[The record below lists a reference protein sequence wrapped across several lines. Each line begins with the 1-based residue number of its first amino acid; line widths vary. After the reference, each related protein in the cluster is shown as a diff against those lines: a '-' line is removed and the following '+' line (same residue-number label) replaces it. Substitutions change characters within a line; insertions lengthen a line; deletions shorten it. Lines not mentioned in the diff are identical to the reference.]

1 MTEEILLTRE
11 GYDKIVAE
19 HEELVSVR
27 RKEVSERLKEAISY
41 GDLSEN
47 AEYKVAKQER
57 NKNRSRIR
65 YLEAMIRTAKVI
77 PVASAPDVIGL
88 FDHVTYYRSDLDK
101 TKIIQIVTTLRQDA
115 LAGFISKESPLG
127 KALLGHRVRDTVT
140 AVVSDTKRYNV
151 EIRSLEKG
159 EDNTDLPISTF

>member
-1 MTEEILLTRE
+1 MYDELTEVDIQKMREELKYRYEVLAPALGAEVKRTRE
-11 GYDKIVAE
+11 
-19 HEELVSVR
+19 
-27 RKEVSERLKEAISY
+27 Y

-127 KALLGHRVRDTVT
+127 KALLGHRVGETVT
-140 AVVSDTKRYNV
+140 VVVSDIKRYNV
-151 EIRSLEKG
+151 EIRGLKKG